1 MWILVLLAAP
11 LALALLCILLAVAHR
26 LGALKKLR
34 HIHLVCGVVVIALVL
49 AGGIY
54 GTEKYSLDHLP
65 MAQPNT
71 SWETE
76 DGSMLLTVS
85 DAPGVVDGE
94 YDYDLRVLV
103 DGEYRAAEFGTYGH
117 PFPSIDVV
125 LKGEPGEPTECVMSA
140 SSWRMSGSGKLILR
154 GGSTRVVLERID

>member
-1 MWILVLLAAP
+1 MWIVLLAAP
-11 LALALLCILLAVAHR
+11 PALVLLCILLAIAHR

-34 HIHLVCGVVVIALVL
+34 HIHLVCAVVMIALVL

-54 GTEKYSLDHLP
+54 GTEKFSLDHLP
-65 MAQPNT
+65 MTQPNT
-71 SWETE
+71 NWSTE

-85 DAPGVVDGE
+85 DTPGVVDGE

-103 DGEYRAAEFGTYGH
+103 DGEYRAAEFGTYGR
-117 PFPSIDVV
+117 PFPSIDIV
-125 LKGEPGEPTECVMSA
+125 LTGEPGEPTESVMSA

-154 GGSTRVVLERID
+154 SSGPRVVLERID